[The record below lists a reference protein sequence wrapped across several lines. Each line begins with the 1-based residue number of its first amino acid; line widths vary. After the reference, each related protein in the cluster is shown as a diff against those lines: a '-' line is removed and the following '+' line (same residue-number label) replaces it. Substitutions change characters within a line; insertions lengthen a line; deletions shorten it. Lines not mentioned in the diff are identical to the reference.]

1 VTEARSLV
9 TVARSRGAGFP
20 AAYSPEVRA
29 PAANRRTRRLL
40 ASIAWLL
47 CAVLPVSTWAARA
60 VRVYE
65 VDVGGQSTTALQDA
79 MRQALVRAT
88 GRRESANDPALAS
101 LIEDAPKYV
110 KSYSPGPRGETQV
123 IFDRVAV
130 ERSIAAAG
138 RSVWDTER
146 PFTLVV
152 LYPALPRADGDTAR
166 ASLEQAA
173 ASRGLLISMVP
184 LSIVDADG
192 NALGRDALLATARRY
207 GGDEVLIG
215 RTDTGA
221 SGGQWQWTLYTNF
234 SSESWSGPLTA
245 GIDGTVDLLA
255 PPQGASLAQTE
266 AKVLL
271 EVDGVGNLTDYA
283 NVQRMLEAVP
293 GVRGA
298 SISQASGSKVTF
310 DITARGG
317 SEALDRALAG
327 SARLVRSGEGNAR
340 LLYQYHP

>member
-1 VTEARSLV
+1 MPVS
-9 TVARSRGAGFP
+9 
-20 AAYSPEVRA
+20 
-29 PAANRRTRRLL
+29 NRRARRLL
-40 ASIAWLL
+40 ASLAWLL
-47 CAVLPVSTWAARA
+47 CVVVPVSAWAARA

-65 VDVGGQSTTALQDA
+65 VDVSGQSTTALQDA

-101 LIEDAPKYV
+101 VIEDAPRYV
-110 KSYSPGPRGETQV
+110 KSYLPGPRGETQV
-123 IFDRVAV
+123 VFDRVAV

-138 RSVWDTER
+138 RSVWDPER

-152 LYPALPRADGDTAR
+152 LYPALPRADGDAAR
-166 ASLEQAA
+166 GMLEQAA
-173 ASRGLLISMVP
+173 ASRGLLISMIP
-184 LSIVDADG
+184 LSIVDASG
-192 NALGRDALLATARRY
+192 NELGRDALLATARRY
-207 GGDEVLIG
+207 GGDEVLVG

-221 SGGQWQWTLYTNF
+221 SSGQWQWTLYTSF
-234 SSESWSGPLTA
+234 SSESWTGPLTA

-266 AKVLL
+266 AKVLV
-271 EVDGVGNLTDYA
+271 EVDGVGSLTDYA

-298 SISQASGSKVTF
+298 NVAQASGSRITF
-310 DITARGG
+310 DVTARGG
-317 SEALDRALAG
+317 SDALDRALAG
-327 SARLVRSGEGNAR
+327 SARLVRSGAANAR

>member
-1 VTEARSLV
+1 MPVPANPR
-9 TVARSRGAGFP
+9 ACGF
-20 AAYSPEVRA
+20 
-29 PAANRRTRRLL
+29 L
-40 ASIAWLL
+40 ACLALLL
-47 CAVLPVSTWAARA
+47 CGLTPLSSWAARS

-65 VDVGGQSTTALQDA
+65 VDVSGQSTTALQDA

-138 RSVWDTER
+138 RSVWDPER

-152 LYPALPRADGDTAR
+152 LYPPPGRADADAAR
-166 ASLEQAA
+166 NALEQAA
-173 ASRGLLISMVP
+173 AARGLLISVIP
-184 LSIVDADG
+184 LAIVDSNGAE
-192 NALGRDALLATARRY
+192 LGRNALLATAQRY

-215 RTDTGA
+215 RSDAGA
-221 SGGQWQWTLYTNF
+221 PAGQYQWMLYTSF
-234 SSESWSGPLTA
+234 SSQSWSGPLA
-245 GIDGTVDLLA
+245 SGIDGTVDLLA
-255 PPQGASLAQTE
+255 PAQGASLAQTE
-266 AKVLL
+266 AKVLV
-271 EVDGVGNLTDYA
+271 EVEGVGSLTDYA
-283 NVQRMLEAVP
+283 NVQRLLESIP

-298 SISQASGSKVTF
+298 NLLRAGGNAVTF

-327 SARLVRSGEGNAR
+327 SARLVRAGGSNAP
-340 LLYQYHP
+340 LVYQYHP